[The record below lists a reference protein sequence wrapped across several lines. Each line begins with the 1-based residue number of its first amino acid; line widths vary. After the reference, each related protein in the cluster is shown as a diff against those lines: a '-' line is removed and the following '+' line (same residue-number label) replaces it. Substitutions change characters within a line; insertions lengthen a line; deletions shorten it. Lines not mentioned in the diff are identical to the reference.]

1 MGKHFFTPQDVLLG
15 FQYKLW
21 NDDRL
26 GRIGVHEM
34 APAKRERE
42 SAGTV
47 DLRPAALVTSELVF
61 SCNSSLFLH
70 PQACHFTL
78 PCPLQ
83 TSTRSFFLSLQVS
96 TSQTAQ
102 GSSGSSTAQS
112 FESFRT
118 QVGIKDSSLSSSHW
132 PWFQGLK
139 SLRWGC
145 ETLHHDCHHIPPS
158 LLFLSVFFPLLL
170 LGMTCL
176 TALRS
181 VTEKSCG
188 PHRPR
193 PPCCW

>member
-15 FQYKLW
+15 FQYELW

-26 GRIGVHEM
+26 GRIGVHEL
-34 APAKRERE
+34 APAKREGE

-61 SCNSSLFLH
+61 SCNSLPPSPGLSLHSAMSSSDEHSL
-70 PQACHFTL
+70 L
-78 PCPLQ
+78 L
-83 TSTRSFFLSLQVS
+83 SLSLQVS

-102 GSSGSSTAQS
+102 GSSSSSTAQS

-145 ETLHHDCHHIPPS
+145 ETLHHDCHHIFPP